1 MKKLDTIILMLM
13 LIRSFA
19 VDAQMNVPKKAPI
32 ATVPDIEVLDING
45 KAVKL
50 KELAK
55 GKVLFIDNWF
65 IPCPPCFFEM
75 KMLHD
80 LYAKYKDDKD
90 FCFITISRTDRE
102 LVKKFIAKDPS
113 LKKYT
118 DQYEYFSTLNSFS
131 LPVYFLP
138 GCDAKLELQ
147 GTNVHGLNPSDPLK
161 CADNIFGFGG
171 YPTVVIFNKQG
182 KLIFN
187 KTGYDGNHDAAM
199 AEIENVIK
207 PALAKN

>member
-1 MKKLDTIILMLM
+1 MIFMWILLAKSYIANAQTPGVKKP
-13 LIRSFA
+13 LITS
-19 VDAQMNVPKKAPI
+19 
-32 ATVPDIEVLDING
+32 VPDIEVLDING

-50 KELAK
+50 KELAN

-65 IPCPPCFFEM
+65 IPCPPCFIEM

-80 LYAKYKDDKD
+80 LYAKYKDNKD

-171 YPTVVIFNKQG
+171 YPTVVIFNKQA

-199 AEIENVIK
+199 AEIENVIR

>member
-1 MKKLDTIILMLM
+1 MLFG
-13 LIRSFA
+13 LRFVS
-19 VDAQMNVPKKAPI
+19 AQVYGPKKAPLDS
-32 ATVPDIEVLDING
+32 APDIELLDING
-45 KAVKL
+45 KVVKL

-80 LYAKYKDDKD
+80 LYAKYKGNKN

-118 DQYEYFSTLNSFS
+118 DQYEYFSTLSSFS

-171 YPTVVIFNKQG
+171 YPTVVVFNKQG

-187 KTGYDGNHDAAM
+187 KTGYDGNHDAAV
-199 AEIENVIK
+199 AEIENVIR